1 MSEEHRPLTQV
12 GTFLLTV
19 AENSVQYSSSTPS
32 DIQVSRKRA
41 LEDQFSF
48 FSSDPVSHSKDRGKI
63 AKLRKEKIERP
74 IGTFSQVSYN
84 ELMTLDQA
92 GPAIIGSN
100 NSEECNLVAIKRV
113 KRVNNSLVHRIPS
126 FNSDQLVEIRDMY
139 QDNDDVVIIYEKM
152 NVSLRHITGLLRGPL
167 KAFQIAAICKE
178 VRFSFDRFTSSLLT
192 VREKV
197 LDGLSYI
204 HKELSHYHGALS
216 CGTILLNL
224 DERVKIG
231 KFIETNSAVA
241 NILQP
246 TSASLLS
253 MTEGSP
259 RKANAM
265 TSVASGPS
273 WWS

>member
-1 MSEEHRPLTQV
+1 MPGEHRPLTQV
-12 GTFLLTV
+12 GNSLLTV
-19 AENSVQYSSSTPS
+19 AENSVQYSSSTSS
-32 DIQVSRKRA
+32 DIQAPRKRA
-41 LEDQFSF
+41 LEDPSSF
-48 FSSDPVSHSKDRGKI
+48 FSLDPVSQSKDGGKI
-63 AKLRKEKIERP
+63 AKLGKEKIERP

-84 ELMTLDQA
+84 ELMTRDQA
-92 GPAIIGSN
+92 GPAIIGSD
-100 NSEECNLVAIKRV
+100 NSEECRFVAIKRV
-113 KRVNNSLVHRIPS
+113 KKVDNSLVHRIPS

-139 QDNDDVVIIYEKM
+139 QDNDDVVIIYEQM
-152 NVSLRHITGLLRGPL
+152 DVSLRHITGLLQGPL

-178 VRFSFDRFTSSLLT
+178 VRVSFDRFTSNLLT
-192 VREKV
+192 VGEKV
-197 LDGLSYI
+197 LDGLSYL

-224 DERVKIG
+224 EGRVKIG
-231 KFIETNSAVA
+231 KFVGTDSAVA

-253 MTEGSP
+253 MAEGSP

-273 WWS
+273 